1 MRTLR
6 FRDTCEILVSEGLL
20 APADIESVR
29 TQCEETGEGIIESLL
44 RITSLSESDL
54 TRCLC
59 TQHQLPM
66 IPISR
71 YQIDGDLLLALDPVF
86 SWEHCTLPL
95 SRIGSTVLIAVP
107 DIPSPDAITVLR
119 DQLEAEP
126 FLTISSLDEL
136 QLEISRRYEFTEERK
151 IEIDREVRTKR
162 RGGRP
167 PEKTPTASGLSTT
180 SSLLNA
186 LDDSWEDIF
195 EEAEKNV
202 RDGSS

>member
-6 FRDTCEILVSEGLL
+6 YRDTCEILVSEGLV
-20 APADIESVR
+20 AVADIESAR
-29 TQCEETGEGIIESLL
+29 TQCEETGEGIIETLL
-44 RITSLSESDL
+44 RESSLSESDL
-54 TRCLC
+54 ARCLC
-59 TQHQLPM
+59 AQHQLPM

-71 YQIDGDLLLALDPVF
+71 YQIAGDLLLSLDPVF
-86 SWEHCTLPL
+86 SWEHGTLPL
-95 SRIGSTVLIAVP
+95 SRIGSTVLVAVP
-107 DIPSPDAITVLR
+107 DIPPPDAIAILR

-126 FLTISSLDEL
+126 FLTISSFDEL

-162 RGGRP
+162 RGGKP
-167 PEKTPTASGLSTT
+167 PERISAPTGLSST
-180 SSLLNA
+180 SSLLEA

-202 RDGSS
+202 RDGSA